1 MADGADLQPKKGK
14 KRPRIA
20 FTGEEFGFGYQ
31 AVTAFVSHPNR
42 REGFVADGGYSVAPK
57 TRNIEDITARE
68 AKRDRFEFK
77 HDNEVRQPLRT
88 KEQALLAVKSGTA
101 DFALVPF
108 YSPYFGY
115 DFETLRALSNLF
127 GMLAVEQ
134 YEATD
139 QLCLAV
145 HESQVLELA
154 QSSHPASGLSAL
166 LRDKRA
172 LWAAAG
178 DGNEEGSR
186 RNPDYHG
193 HSESFQAG
201 IKINRGDQM
210 LLRDRIDIIF
220 AGPEAARRCKSKL
233 DGLRGAGV
241 EIAEIPQTVEP
252 HREMA
257 KRARASLTSQRQVS
271 TYFDPK
277 DGRTHYVSSL
287 SAEQQQ
293 TARLFGVVL
302 PFQVADMS
310 SEYLIVDP
318 NFEDAE
324 PTKTRFFV
332 VREAVDETL
341 IEDAYKTTDARTRY
355 WERRLAA
362 VSRDENI
369 KYHRTDPVHF
379 FPGVGQGFFATFL
392 FIATGLAILAGVDVA
407 TGWLAGRGMG
417 LATNLVG
424 WVPVLSSQGV
434 FAVGVISMLALL
446 YIVQMRSGGD
456 KGVRLM
462 VRFQR
467 SGEAASLGDIESYL
481 RTFGVR
487 HAVVRMDEDSER
499 EAPAA
504 MVLDIEFEPKDFAFN
519 LWSSLTN
526 RLRGSV
532 VNGALKKI
540 FQRWKD
546 RSVGV
551 LAAMPIEFDSDRKLK
566 AQMPPHKRRRWWSE
580 GINSLIEI
588 SVEEWAIRA
597 QRVVPMILFAALI
610 LFAIVYGIS
619 VYFPDWLP
627 SWIELPARR

>member
-31 AVTAFVSHPNR
+31 AVTEFIRHPNR
-42 REGFVADGGYSVAPK
+42 RAGFVADGGYSVVPK

-68 AKRDRFEFK
+68 AKRDRFEFN
-77 HDNEVRQPLRT
+77 HNEVRQPLRT
-88 KEQALLAVKSGTA
+88 KEQALLAVKAGTA

-115 DFETLRALSNLF
+115 DFESLRALSNLF

-166 LRDKRA
+166 LRDNRA
-172 LWAAAG
+172 IWAPAG

-186 RNPDYHG
+186 RFPDYHG
-193 HSESFQAG
+193 HSEAFRAG
-201 IKINRGDQM
+201 LKINSGDQM

-241 EIAEIPQTVEP
+241 EVAEIPQSVEP

-271 TYFDPK
+271 TFFDPK
-277 DGRTHYVSSL
+277 DGKTHYVSQL
-287 SAEQQQ
+287 SGDQQQ

-310 SEYLIVDP
+310 SEYIIVDP
-318 NFEDAE
+318 YFEDAE

-341 IEDAYKTTDARTRY
+341 IEDAYKTTDARTHY

-362 VSRDENI
+362 VSRDESI
-369 KYHRTDPVHF
+369 KYHRMDPVHF

-392 FIATGLAILAGVDVA
+392 FIASAFAILAGVDLV
-407 TGWLAGRGMG
+407 TGWLAGRGYG
-417 LATNLVG
+417 VGTNIVS
-424 WVPVLSSQGV
+424 WMPVLSAQGV
-434 FAVGVISMLALL
+434 FAVSLIAMLAFL
-446 YIVQMRSGGD
+446 YLVQMRTGGE

-467 SGEAASLGDIESYL
+467 SGEAASLGDIEGYL
-481 RTFGVR
+481 RNFGVS
-487 HAVVRMDEDSER
+487 HAVVRIDEDSER
-499 EAPAA
+499 DAPAA
-504 MVLDIEFEPKDFAFN
+504 MVLDIEFEPKDFGFN
-519 LWSSLTN
+519 PWSSLTN

-540 FQRWKD
+540 FQRWKS

-551 LAAMPIEFDSDRKLK
+551 LAAMPFEKGKGQLPKHK
-566 AQMPPHKRRRWWSE
+566 ARRWWSE
-580 GINSLIEI
+580 GVNSFIEVN
-588 SVEEWAIRA
+588 VEEFSIWA
-597 QRVVPMILFAALI
+597 QRAVPIFLFAALI

-627 SWIELPARR
+627 SWIQLPARG

>member
-31 AVTAFVSHPNR
+31 AVTAFINHPNR
-42 REGFVADGGYSVAPK
+42 RQGFVADGGYSVVPK

-68 AKRDRFEFK
+68 AKRDRFEFN
-77 HDNEVRQPLRT
+77 HNELRQPLRT
-88 KEQALLAVKSGTA
+88 KEQALLAVKSQTA

-115 DFETLRALSNLF
+115 DFESLRALSNLF

-166 LRDKRA
+166 LRDNRA
-172 LWAAAG
+172 IWAPAG

-186 RNPDYHG
+186 RFPDYHG
-193 HSESFQAG
+193 HSEAFRAG
-201 IKINRGDQM
+201 LKVNSGDQM
-210 LLRDRIDIIF
+210 LLRDRIDIVF

-241 EIAEIPQTVEP
+241 EVAEIPQSVEP

-271 TYFDPK
+271 TFFDPK
-277 DGRTHYVSSL
+277 DGKTHYVSQL
-287 SAEQQQ
+287 SADQQQ

-310 SEYLIVDP
+310 SEYIIVDP
-318 NFEDAE
+318 YFEDAE

-332 VREAVDETL
+332 GREAVDETL

-362 VSRDENI
+362 VSRDDTI
-369 KYHRTDPVHF
+369 KYHRADPVHV
-379 FPGVGQGFFATFL
+379 FPGVGQGFFSTFL
-392 FIATGLAILAGVDVA
+392 FIAAAFAVLGGVDVV
-407 TGWLAGRGMG
+407 TGVLANRGIG
-417 LATNLVG
+417 VATNLVG
-424 WVPVLSSQGV
+424 WVPILSSQGV
-434 FAVGVISMLALL
+434 FGLGAVAAFAFL
-446 YIVQMRSGGD
+446 YVLQMRSGGD

-467 SGEAASLGDIESYL
+467 SGDAASLGDVEGYL
-481 RTFGVR
+481 RNFGVS
-487 HAVVRMDEDSER
+487 HAVVRIDEDSER
-499 EAPAA
+499 DAPAA
-504 MVLDIEFEPKDFAFN
+504 VVLDIEFEPRDFGFDP
-519 LWSSLTN
+519 WSSLTN

-540 FQRWKD
+540 FQRWKS
-546 RSVGV
+546 RSVSV
-551 LAAMPIEFDSDRKLK
+551 LAAMPFDKGK
-566 AQMPPHKRRRWWSE
+566 GQMPKHKPRRWWSE
-580 GINSLIEI
+580 GVEALIEI
-588 SVEEWAIRA
+588 TVEEWSIRA
-597 QRVVPMILFAALI
+597 QRVIPMILLGALLLMAI
-610 LFAIVYGIS
+610 LYGLAI
-619 VYFPDWLP
+619 YFPDWLP
-627 SWIELPARR
+627 SWIQLPARN